1 MFQACSQLVENCRPT
16 ENPPIKVT
24 NKMKAYIKWK
34 VFKSAISDDNSLY
47 KTDTM

>member
-1 MFQACSQLVENCRPT
+1 MFQACSQLVENCT
-16 ENPPIKVT
+16 ENPSMKAM

-34 VFKSAISDDNSLY
+34 AFRSAISDDNSLY